1 MSVKVVGLGSVAM
14 DVIVQVNALPQV
26 DGFSIARSQV
36 VLDGGSAANV
46 MSQVAKFGVTSG
58 HIAQIGDDDLG
69 KRLLKGLKEFGID
82 TSRIVV
88 KPEGVSLQTFIP
100 VDPQGEKMI
109 FVNLGN
115 CFLDLSPDQ
124 LDPEY
129 ISGAK
134 VFYTDLLPPKPAI
147 EGARIAKESG
157 AKVVFNLQM
166 GLSMME
172 EMGIALDDIYALL
185 KYVDVFAP
193 CREAFFAMTKEDD
206 PEKALMKFSSEY
218 PIQTILT
225 LGSKGVMTLVGGEKV
240 QVPAFEVDVV
250 DTTGAGDSF
259 IGAFMVACFIQG
271 LDIKRSLEVASGA
284 AALKCTKLGARSMPT
299 RDEVDEFLK
308 KAEPLKP

>member
-172 EMGIALDDIYALL
+172 EMGIALAGVGALI
-185 KYVDVFAP
+185 KIP
-193 CREAFFAMTKEDD
+193 
-206 PEKALMKFSSEY
+206 S
-218 PIQTILT
+218 PIGTI
-225 LGSKGVMTLVGGEKV
+225 
-240 QVPAFEVDVV
+240 
-250 DTTGAGDSF
+250 
-259 IGAFMVACFIQG
+259 G
-271 LDIKRSLEVASGA
+271 LDSAPGYFSALAFQPVTEGSIVAAIGHLLSAGVVGFP
-284 AALKCTKLGARSMPT
+284 LGI
-299 RDEVDEFLK
+299 
-308 KAEPLKP
+308 PLHLSVRRGKTTPRCRISVSHAS